1 MFTFNHVETT
11 MMVDEANADN
21 ALQFADKML
30 ISIADGYWKRINEK
44 EYTWTKIVEK
54 TIPLY
59 VNRSSKCI
67 Q

>member
-1 MFTFNHVETT
+1 MFTFNYNETVMKVNKT
-11 MMVDEANADN
+11 NADD

-30 ISIADGYWKRINEK
+30 VSIADGYWKFEDHNK
-44 EYTWTKIVEK
+44 YTWTKIVEK

-59 VNRSSKCI
+59 LNRSSKCT